1 MFDKD
6 ASQGVA
12 CSACSLVTLDPVLT
26 FFRMDL
32 HRRCWDRIG
41 HTSPV
46 SCGQEPH
53 TLLRGLLDQTRSI
66 SLSNWSTEPAA
77 GRLVRVDK
85 PPTAAALP
93 GGSGGC
99 VPFFCTLFYG
109 SIGVSGSGGSSSSSR
124 PASAASWTP
133 ASVSC
138 ALLCSR
144 AHACLGRWP
153 WTHQGLV
160 QSQPP
165 STLRRRQWQQ
175 APPASRTRLLSIPWR
190 RSWPRR
196 VPSLLTPSHP
206 YSQSNPALPRCAIST
221 IHRSSVASPL
231 HDPPCTAA
239 ARCWT
244 TPLERNCVGGNGTSA
259 TDLAPQQGDDGRH
272 H

>member
-1 MFDKD
+1 MRHTHKHPTLTRSMVGWPPPAPRVARQYLCSMFDKD

-26 FFRMDL
+26 FFHMDL

-53 TLLRGLLDQTRSI
+53 TLLRGHLDQTRSI

-77 GRLVRVDK
+77 GRLVRVDE

-99 VPFFCTLFYG
+99 VLCFLYPLFYG
-109 SIGVSGSGGSSSSSR
+109 TISVWGSGGSSSSSR

-144 AHACLGRWP
+144 AHTCLGRWP
-153 WTHQGLV
+153 
-160 QSQPP
+160 
-165 STLRRRQWQQ
+165 
-175 APPASRTRLLSIPWR
+175 
-190 RSWPRR
+190 
-196 VPSLLTPSHP
+196 
-206 YSQSNPALPRCAIST
+206 
-221 IHRSSVASPL
+221 
-231 HDPPCTAA
+231 
-239 ARCWT
+239 
-244 TPLERNCVGGNGTSA
+244 
-259 TDLAPQQGDDGRH
+259 
-272 H
+272 